1 MVWFSSGNSVS
12 ITLRQDIADIY
23 TKVALHCHA
32 TTTCIDDYV
41 YYPKEMNA
49 SANNLCFPLKCIP
62 TLVEADMYANENPI
76 PE

>member
-1 MVWFSSGNSVS
+1 MTCGMVWFSSGNSVS

-41 YYPKEMNA
+41 YY
-49 SANNLCFPLKCIP
+49 CLKLFRNGIFIGIHISFDKCWDA
-62 TLVEADMYANENPI
+62 L
-76 PE
+76 